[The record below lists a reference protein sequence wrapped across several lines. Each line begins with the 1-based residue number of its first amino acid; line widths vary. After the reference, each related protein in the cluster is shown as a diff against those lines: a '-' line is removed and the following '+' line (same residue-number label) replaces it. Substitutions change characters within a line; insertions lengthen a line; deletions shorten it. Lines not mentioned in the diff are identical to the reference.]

1 MKTLFLSLFFTIL
14 SLNVQAKETV
24 TIVYSWTPGDPAA
37 NFHRTLADEANK
49 IQNKYTFVFDAK
61 PGAGGS
67 IAANYVANTP
77 NTILANASAFYI
89 RPNFFPKE
97 SHDINSFKLL
107 MPQCSGPIAISSKKY
122 KSWNEV
128 PIDKPLT
135 IGVSGLGTTTH
146 LVANQISKRYPNL
159 QVVPFKSTSEAVLSV
174 LSGNTDFSVGFTGDT
189 AQYVNA
195 DKNRVYVLGVTG
207 DHPVNGA
214 PTLASQGF
222 AQTITLMNSVAQ
234 LLVPVNISEAR
245 YKEYREILVKAGRG
259 KTVTDAF
266 AVDFCRLMNQMP
278 NNEIPVFFDTQTKQ
292 WKKLTVGVSLK

>member
-1 MKTLFLSLFFTIL
+1 MKTLFLSLFLTLL
-14 SLNVQAKETV
+14 SLSVHAKETV
-24 TIVYSWTPGDPAA
+24 TVVYSWTPADPAA
-37 NFHRTLADEANK
+37 NFHRTLVEEANK
-49 IQNKYTFVFDAK
+49 IQTKYTFIFDAK

-97 SHDINSFKLL
+97 SHDINNFRLL

-122 KSWNEV
+122 KAWSEV

-146 LVANQISKRYPNL
+146 LVAYQLSKRYPNL

-174 LSGNTDFSVGFTGDT
+174 LSGNTDFAVGFTGDT
-189 AQYVNA
+189 AQYVTA

-207 DHPVNGA
+207 DHPINGA

-222 AQTITLMNSVAQ
+222 AQSITLMNSVAQ
-234 LLVPVNISEAR
+234 LLVPKNVSNER
-245 YKEYREILVKAGRG
+245 YKEYRDILVKAGRA
-259 KTVTDAF
+259 KSVNDAF
-266 AVDFCRLMNQMP
+266 AVDFCRPMNQMP
-278 NNEIPVFFDTQTKQ
+278 TKEIPEYFDAQTKQ
-292 WKKLTVGVSLK
+292 WKKLATGVSLK

>member
-1 MKTLFLSLFFTIL
+1 MKTLFLSLFLAVL
-14 SLNVQAKETV
+14 SLSVQAKETV
-24 TIVYSWTPGDPAA
+24 TIVYSWTPADPAA

-122 KSWNEV
+122 KSWSEV
-128 PIDKPLT
+128 PIEKPLT
-135 IGVSGLGTTTH
+135 IGVSGFGTTTH

-174 LSGNTDFSVGFTGDT
+174 LSGNTDFAVGFTGDT

-207 DHPVNGA
+207 DHPINGA

-234 LLVPVNISEAR
+234 LLVPVNISEER

-266 AVDFCRLMNQMP
+266 AVDFCRPMNQMP